1 MARILRYE
9 ELAYTELAELPRDKT
24 LLFMVLSP
32 LEVHGPHLP
41 LGTDVMIAEYIM
53 RRVESELAESRPDII
68 VVEMP
73 SIPLGSDPLP
83 VLGSIEVKPGRLAG
97 LLYDIAS
104 SLAQQGFRSLVV
116 FDNHGG
122 PRHQLAIYKASVKAW
137 RKHGFCLLD
146 PFIAVFKMM
155 VKHHPRLMEL
165 TGLPPGRCGDDEDMH
180 AGTNETSLMLVARPD
195 SVRPIYRELEPS
207 RIPPHRGS
215 AKLVL
220 RLSSLLQRLGLKG
233 AAEDLRHLANT
244 LSWVNT
250 KPITPYLGAPAEATA
265 GAGER
270 MIQAITKLVLEAIDE
285 ILDGKCSIEKPM
297 LSFLSFLALKSLNYG
312 QVSD

>member
-1 MARILRYE
+1 MTRILRYE

-24 LLFMVLSP
+24 LLFTVLSP

-41 LGTDVMIAEYIM
+41 VGTDIMIAEYVM
-53 RRVESELAESRPDII
+53 RRVEGELVEMRPDII
-68 VVEMP
+68 IVEMP
-73 SIPLGSDPLP
+73 PIPLGSDPLP
-83 VLGSIEVKPGRLAG
+83 LPGSIGVKPRHLAG

-104 SLAQQGFRSLVV
+104 SLALQGFRSLVV

-137 RKHGFCLLD
+137 RRHGFCLLD

-155 VKHHPRLMEL
+155 VKHHPRIMES
-165 TGLPPGRCGDDEDMH
+165 TGLPPGKCGDDEDMH
-180 AGTNETSLMLVARPD
+180 AGTNETSVMLVARPD
-195 SVRPIYRELEPS
+195 SVRPVYRELEPS

-220 RLSSLLQRLGLKG
+220 RLSSLLRRLGFRETV
-233 AAEDLRHLANT
+233 EDLIHLANT

-265 GAGER
+265 EAGEK
-270 MIQAITKLVLEAIDE
+270 MIQAITTLVLEAIDKM
-285 ILDGKCSIEKPM
+285 LDGECPIEKPM
-297 LSFLSFLALKSLNYG
+297 LGFLSFL
-312 QVSD
+312 V